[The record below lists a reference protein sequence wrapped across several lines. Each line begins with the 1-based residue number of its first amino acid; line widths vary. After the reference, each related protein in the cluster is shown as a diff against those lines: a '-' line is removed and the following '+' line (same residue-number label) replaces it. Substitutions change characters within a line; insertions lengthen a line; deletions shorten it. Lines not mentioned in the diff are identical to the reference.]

1 MNNVNNVLNLGTS
14 PVRKF
19 INEFHEQQK
28 QKARENGRA
37 DGVKGIIKSTDT
49 SIGFYIEFL
58 TTAYI
63 SLHAQCMEI
72 LNPKLQTQLGK
83 EENIVAQKET
93 LEKAIKMNALRNQN
107 ENDQKSIEDVPVL
120 SVFVAL
126 SIATIGSFLLF
137 LTELYFFGLALQS
150 LGKTQMISW
159 WVGAAISFGLM
170 AIATFAPIEIEKC
183 KSSVIRYLAY
193 IILFAL
199 IIGSMYVF
207 GVMRS
212 DYISLMGG
220 HQISPLFFTLLNFI
234 SFIGQI
240 LLGKYLINPIL
251 AEIRPAIKACWK
263 RFRIIRRRW
272 IIHRL
277 EAEDKQ
283 SGAELQNGL
292 TERFTTISEA
302 ENLPSLLNN
311 LFKENVSVYKS
322 SYAETCK
329 DPAGIP
335 ACFHQPIP
343 DLDFTGNS
351 SSNNS
356 FSAAIIIL
364 CMALFSFGCIEVK
377 EPITETNICLIDRT
391 DSLTIS
397 PQQIYQ
403 RLNQKLTV
411 LYDQYA
417 GAEVIVQPI
426 TQYRNTP
433 KFRIAISSEDMLSIN
448 EIERKHKIHIF
459 KEALHFVIDTVTS
472 RIIPQPESEVL
483 YPIMNA
489 LITLASSTSQKRS
502 MDIFSDL
509 RENTE
514 LISLYDPVI
523 IQRLTEHPEWL
534 RSKLDSVYH
543 LPSLKGITVTFF
555 YTPTTKSNDKLFSL
569 MAESVLKPFLE
580 QHTATVYIASLPG
593 TQ

>member
-1 MNNVNNVLNLGTS
+1 MKNVNNVPNLGTS

-28 QKARENGRA
+28 QKARETGRA

-58 TTAYI
+58 TTAYL
-63 SLHAQCMEI
+63 SLHAQCMEM
-72 LNPKLQTQLGK
+72 LNPNLQTQLGT
-83 EENIVAQKET
+83 EENKVAQKEN
-93 LEKAIKMNALRNQN
+93 LENSIKMNALRNQN
-107 ENDQKSIEDVPVL
+107 ENDQRSIEDVPVL

-126 SIATIGSFLLF
+126 FIATIGSFLLF

-234 SFIGQI
+234 SFLGQM
-240 LLGKYLINPIL
+240 LVGKYLINPIL
-251 AEIRPAIKACWK
+251 AEIRPALKACWK
-263 RFRIIRRRW
+263 RFRIIRRSW

-277 EAEDKQ
+277 EAKDKQ
-283 SGAELQNGL
+283 SGIELQSGL

-302 ENLPSLLNN
+302 ENLPTLLNN
-311 LFKENVSVYKS
+311 LFKENASVYKS
-322 SYAETCK
+322 SYVETCK
-329 DPAGIP
+329 DPTGIP
-335 ACFHQPIP
+335 LCFHQPIP

-356 FSAAIIIL
+356 FSAAITIL
-364 CMALFSFGCIEVK
+364 CMALFSIGCIEVK

-403 RLNQKLTV
+403 CLTQKLTV

-433 KFRIAISSEDMLSIN
+433 KYRISIPSEDMLSIN
-448 EIERKHKIHIF
+448 EIERKHNIHTF
-459 KEALHFVIDTVTS
+459 KDALHFVIDTVTS
-472 RIIPQPESEVL
+472 RIVPQPESEVL
-483 YPIMNA
+483 HPIMNA
-489 LITLASSTSQKRS
+489 LITLTTSNSQKRS
-502 MDIFSDL
+502 LDIFSDM

-514 LISLYDPVI
+514 LISLYDPVT
-523 IQRLTEHPEWL
+523 IQRLTERPEWL
-534 RSKLDSVYH
+534 RSKLDSLYH

-555 YTPTTKSNDKLFSL
+555 YTPTTKSSDKLFSL

-580 QHTATVYIASLPG
+580 QHNATVYIASLPSIR
-593 TQ
+593 